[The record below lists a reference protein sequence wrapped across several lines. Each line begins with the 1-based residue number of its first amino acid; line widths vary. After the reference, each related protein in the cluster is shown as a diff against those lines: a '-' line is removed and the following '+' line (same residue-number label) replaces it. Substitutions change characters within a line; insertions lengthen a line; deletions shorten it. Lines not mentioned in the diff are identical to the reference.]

1 MVSFHTGFKVDR
13 IVLVFFLT
21 LSASG
26 ISFIF
31 TYGSL
36 KPFGSMG
43 IKLRPC
49 FTVGRGRQGDFRDY
63 SKWNGQSTCLFE
75 QEGIFNLN
83 FAKHLATTSSESF

>member
-1 MVSFHTGFKVDR
+1 MVSFQTGFSVDR

-21 LSASG
+21 LSESG

-49 FTVGRGRQGDFRDY
+49 FTGITG
-63 SKWNGQSTCLFE
+63 NGYTILFPSVL
-75 QEGIFNLN
+75 Q
-83 FAKHLATTSSESF
+83 KKQH